1 MKNYGL
7 KKMNEILL
15 SFGQTAIIIS
25 IYYIFALKIIKQ
37 KKIDINFFNLLFIY
51 HLFFCLIFFIY
62 TYFEISDAKSV
73 YFFSSISEFDNFINQ
88 EILSSIKFE
97 LGQGFMIFFI
107 RVLTYP
113 LQLTFFSSTF
123 LFGMFS
129 FTGLIILYSIV
140 IDQLDRSNILEANL
154 IKIFFFFPSLHFWQM
169 SMSKDSMVFL
179 GLMCFILF
187 QKNLIKYFYI
197 GFFSLTLI
205 FLIRPYLMP
214 FLLIFTYTNFI
225 FNRNIGNKYKLLF
238 TCLLLIPAIYVIDY
252 SLRYVGINISMIYDS
267 SGYSLINF
275 NNIYVIYKEIEN
287 IIMIAQSNA
296 ISQSAGI
303 DKSNLNFISHI
314 FIYLFGPLNFFDDNM
329 LYKIASIENYFLL
342 IYILILI
349 SLKKIYCIDLFR
361 IINLLIFISLLSIL
375 SLRTSNYGISMRQK
389 WMVIPFFIVFL
400 SNYMPK
406 KINEK

>member
-25 IYYIFALKIIKQ
+25 FYYIFAFKIIK
-37 KKIDINFFNLLFIY
+37 KKEIDVIFFNSLFIY
-51 HLFFCLIFFIY
+51 HLFFCLIYFIY

-73 YFFSSISEFDNFINQ
+73 YFFSSISGFDNFLDQ
-88 EILSSIKFE
+88 EMSLTKLE
-97 LGQGFMIFFI
+97 LGQGFMIFIIKVF
-107 RVLTYP
+107 TYP

-129 FTGLIILYSIV
+129 FTGLIILYWV
-140 IDQLDRSNILEANL
+140 VTDKLDNTKIFEANL

-169 SMSKDSMVFL
+169 SMSKDSLVFL

-205 FLIRPYLMP
+205 FLLRPYLVP
-214 FLLIFTYTNFI
+214 FLLFFTYINFI
-225 FNRNIGNKYKLLF
+225 INKKIEYKIKLLF
-238 TCLLLIPAIYVIDY
+238 TFLSSIPAIFILFY
-252 SLRYVGINISMIYDS
+252 SLKYVGVDLAILFDS
-267 SGYSLINF
+267 SGYFLINF
-275 NNIYVIYKEIEN
+275 NNILIIYKEIE
-287 IIMIAQSNA
+287 IIISTAQNNA
-296 ISQSAGI
+296 LSQSAGI
-303 DKSNLNFISHI
+303 DKSNLNFFFQI
-314 FIYLFGPLNFFDDNM
+314 FIYLFGPLNFFSDNN
-329 LYKIASIENYFLL
+329 LYKIASFENYFLV
-342 IYILILI
+342 IYISILV
-349 SLKKIYCIDLFR
+349 SLKKINCIDSFR
-361 IINLLIFISLLSIL
+361 IILFLIFISLLSIL
-375 SLRTSNYGISMRQK
+375 SVRTSNYGISMRQK
-389 WMVIPFFIVFL
+389 WMIIPFFIVFL